1 MNFAPAAN
9 IDMPTCTKSVTIKV
23 KHENETAIILLKQ
36 GREILVDN
44 TEIIKIPA
52 KIFDDLIKIRFAS
65 STMLLVAF
73 RDGLKLWWDGM
84 TRVYIGNDNFG
95 KTFSLLHVLLYHY
108 ILFNF
113 TYILKMHPHH
123 IEAKLQG
130 CAAHSIRI
138 NRMTS

>member
-23 KHENETAIILLKQ
+23 KNEGETATIQLKQ

-44 TEIIKIPA
+44 TVIIRIPA
-52 KIFDDLIKIRFAS
+52 KIFDDLIKIQFAS
-65 STMLLVAF
+65 STMLSVHF

-84 TRVYIGNDNFG
+84 TRVYIGNYNFG
-95 KTFSLLHVLLYHY
+95 KTFCMITFYLPLSTF
-108 ILFNF
+108 ILQ
-113 TYILKMHPHH
+113 MHRHH
-123 IEAKLQG
+123 IEAKRMG

-138 NRMTS
+138 NRMTF